1 MRSDAGWSDVVV
13 RNVSRR
19 GMLISCNQPI
29 KRGSYIEIRRAHFTI
44 VARIM
49 WAAKDRL
56 GARTQDPIDI
66 EGLIAAAT
74 GQKIASGKTG
84 DPAGGQPSLANER
97 RTVDRSTQSRD
108 LGARFQFVALI
119 AAAAFVAFLIAEQV
133 GAGLSAPFERARSAL
148 AG

>member
-13 RNVSRR
+13 RNISRR
-19 GMLISCNQPI
+19 GMLISSNTPV

-74 GQKIASGKTG
+74 GQQLAGKAG
-84 DPAGGQPSLANER
+84 DQAGARPALANER
-97 RTVDRSTQSRD
+97 RAVDRAVQSRAS
-108 LGARFQFVALI
+108 GGRFQFLALI
-119 AAAAFVAFLIAEQV
+119 AAGAFVAFLIAERV
-133 GAGLSAPFERARSAL
+133 GASLSAPFEQVRSAL

>member
-13 RNVSRR
+13 RNISRR
-19 GMLISCNQPI
+19 GMLISSNTPV
-29 KRGSYIEIRRAHFTI
+29 KRGSYIEIRRAHHII

-74 GQKIASGKTG
+74 GQQLAGKTG
-84 DPAGGQPSLANER
+84 DGARPALANER
-97 RTVDRSTQSRD
+97 RAVDRAAQSRD
-108 LGARFQFVALI
+108 SGARFQFLALI
-119 AAAAFVAFLIAEQV
+119 AAGAVVAFLIAERV
-133 GAGLSAPFERARSAL
+133 GASLSAPFEQVRSAL